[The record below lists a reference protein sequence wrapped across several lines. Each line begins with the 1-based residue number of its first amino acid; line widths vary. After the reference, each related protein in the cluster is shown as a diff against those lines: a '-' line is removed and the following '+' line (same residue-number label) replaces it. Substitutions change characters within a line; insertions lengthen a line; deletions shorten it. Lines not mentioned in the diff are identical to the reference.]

1 MPSHLSLILDSDA
14 AREHAQILAFL
25 NSHIALQ
32 HDNDLAVFAALPG
45 KR

>member
-1 MPSHLSLILDSDA
+1 MPSHLSLILDKDA
-14 AREHAQILAFL
+14 AQEHPQLLAFL

-32 HDNDLAVFAALPG
+32 HENTLAVFAALPG